1 MTDGT
6 RRPDWSRMSAAAIA
20 RALGVRP
27 TDPAVQRIIVE
38 REMNAAL
45 QQERQRQCDDADAG
59 QEAA

>member
-1 MTDGT
+1 
-6 RRPDWSRMSAAAIA
+6 MSAAAIA